1 MNDALKQS
9 LTILLTDSPKI
20 TQDDRKQVAEILLR
34 QVIQNGSQIAPQLM
48 VPIGHLIKIYTGPID
63 SDYHANLYTIFIA
76 IADHHP
82 KKTFSQTVP
91 FVDSI
96 MSLCGRIKS
105 SGKITYDLMFDLI
118 VQMAEVI
125 LQPTTNSYSK
135 SIFELESLPLLS
147 ALINQLLYVLVTTPS
162 QTSQKR
168 IIRIL
173 VELFNQ
179 NHKYTSVILSTIFP
193 GVFTHLT
200 KIIDPNNKPVT
211 TATQVAALDA
221 VGVLT
226 LKVLTPFQK
235 VIAPAN
241 LQDLLP
247 SDPVQWQNNTK
258 TKVSE
263 KLFNLVTTI
272 LSSNFISCVM
282 ASLKMMSKLVCI
294 MDEEFKKEFIYTCGY
309 AVQSDAIS
317 VNLSQVKRV
326 LRDSKLL
333 TSDILV
339 AIHST
344 FTNNVKE
351 LVCQGQKTRLVGSS
365 GLLKLVDDTLLG
377 AFIDTQQLVCEVLG
391 HFFNFV
397 FFLFRSKV

>member
-9 LTILLTDSPKI
+9 LTILLADSPKI
-20 TQDDRKQVAEILLR
+20 TQDDRKQVTEIILR
-34 QVIQNGSQIAPQLM
+34 QVIQNGSQIAPGLM
-48 VPIGHLIKIYTGPID
+48 VPIGHLIKNYRGSID

-91 FVDSI
+91 FIDSI
-96 MSLCGRIKS
+96 MGLCERIKS
-105 SGKITYDLMFDLI
+105 SGKSTYDVMFDLI

-125 LQPTTNSYSK
+125 LQPHSKNYS
-135 SIFELESLPLLS
+135 STIFELDSLPLLS
-147 ALINQLLYVLVTTPS
+147 ALINQLLYVLITTTS

-168 IIRIL
+168 IIQLL
-173 VELFNQ
+173 VGLFKQ

-193 GVFTHLT
+193 GIFTHLT

-211 TATQVAALDA
+211 TTTRVAALDA

-235 VIAPAN
+235 VTAPAN
-241 LQDLLP
+241 LQGLLP
-247 SDPVQWQNNTK
+247 SDPIQWQNNTK
-258 TKVSE
+258 LKVSE

-272 LSSNFISCVM
+272 LSSDFSSCVM
-282 ASLKMMSKLVCI
+282 ASLKMMSKLVCV
-294 MDEEFKKEFIYTCGY
+294 MNEDFKREFIYTCGY
-309 AVQSDAIS
+309 AVQSEDIS
-317 VNLSQVKRV
+317 VNLSQVKRL
-326 LRDSKLL
+326 LRESKLS

-339 AIHST
+339 VIHST

-351 LVCQGQKTRLVGSS
+351 LVRQGQKTRLVGSC
-365 GLLKLVDDTLLG
+365 GLLKLVDDSHIG
-377 AFIDTQQLVCEVLG
+377 AFIDINQLVGEG
-391 HFFNFV
+391 
-397 FFLFRSKV
+397 